1 MKKLI
6 CAVAMIATLTVAA
19 QKPLEIKLWPDGAPT
34 PTGLESAREE
44 QKGDVVTNVSDP
56 VLYVYP
62 AKKPNGTAVM
72 MCPGGAYYGLAMDHE
87 GRDMAAWFNSMGI
100 TYAVLKYR
108 MPNGHSDVPLADA
121 EQAMRILR
129 GRAAEWGI
137 NPNSIGVAG
146 ASAGGHFATTLATHY
161 TDASVRPDFQILFY
175 PVVSMEEGITHAGS
189 RRYLMGE
196 NPTADEVSRL
206 SNELHVNADTPKAFI
221 MVSSN
226 DKVVPVE
233 NSLRY
238 YSALLKNG
246 VSAQLCAYPIGGH
259 GWGYHDSFVYK
270 PAWTAELERWL
281 RNEVLAAD

>member
-1 MKKLI
+1 MNKLI
-6 CAVAMIATLTVAA
+6 FIVAMIATLTVAA
-19 QKPLEIKLWPDGAPT
+19 QKPVEIKLWPDGAPT
-34 PTGLESAREE
+34 PTGLESAGEE
-44 QKGDVVTNVSDP
+44 QKGDVVINVADP

-108 MPNGHSDVPLADA
+108 MPNGHSEVPLEDA
-121 EQAMRILR
+121 EQAMRLLR
-129 GRAAEWGI
+129 SRAAEWGI

-161 TDASVRPDFQILFY
+161 SDSSVRPDFQILFY
-175 PVVSMEEGITHAGS
+175 PVVSMEDGVTHAGS

-196 NPTADEVSRL
+196 NPSAGEVHRL

-221 MVSSN
+221 IVSSN

-238 YSALLKNG
+238 YSALVKNG
-246 VSAQLCAYPIGGH
+246 VSVQLCAYPTGGH
-259 GWGYHDSFVYK
+259 GWGYHDSFIYK

-281 RNEVLAAD
+281 HNEVLTAD